1 MMMMTM
7 TMTMM
12 MMMMMIT
19 IMIMKMKT
27 KLKIK
32 MMIIIIITI
41 IMPII
46 NNDNNSF
53 VSKALISYAHGA
65 LHCKKEKKR
74 NDFHIS
80 SMK

>member
-1 MMMMTM
+1 M
-7 TMTMM
+7 
-12 MMMMMIT
+12 
-19 IMIMKMKT
+19 
-27 KLKIK
+27 L
-32 MMIIIIITI
+32 
-41 IMPII
+41 II